1 MATALISRTDEQV
14 REAVLFQ
21 LEWEPDFDA
30 SSVGVTV
37 EEGVVALTGYVDSY
51 AAKIAAEKAAKRV
64 YGVKAVANDL
74 QIKLS
79 YERTDPDIARD
90 ALHALQ
96 SRVTVPPGIK
106 VTVRNGFVTLEGQ
119 ADWMYQKIAAEK
131 AVREIRGVIGVTN
144 DIVLKSRVSPVQ
156 IKEKIELAL
165 RRMAEV
171 DARRVHV
178 EARGERVTLTGSVR
192 SWIEREEAGRAAWA
206 APGVTTVENLITV
219 QP

>member
-1 MATALISRTDEQV
+1 
-14 REAVLFQ
+14 
-21 LEWEPDFDA
+21 
-30 SSVGVTV
+30 
-37 EEGVVALTGYVDSY
+37 
-51 AAKIAAEKAAKRV
+51 
-64 YGVKAVANDL
+64 
-74 QIKLS
+74 
-79 YERTDPDIARD
+79 
-90 ALHALQ
+90 
-96 SRVTVPPGIK
+96 
-106 VTVRNGFVTLEGQ
+106 
-119 ADWMYQKIAAEK
+119 
-131 AVREIRGVIGVTN
+131 
-144 DIVLKSRVSPVQ
+144 VQ

>member
-90 ALHALQ
+90 ALHALR

>member
-1 MATALISRTDEQV
+1 MATALITRTDEQV

-21 LEWEPDFDA
+21 LEWEPDFDETA
-30 SSVGVTV
+30 IGVTA
-37 EEGVVALTGYVDSY
+37 EGGVVTLTGYVDSY
-51 AAKIAAEKAAKRV
+51 AAKMAAEKAAKRV

-74 QIKLS
+74 QIKLRD
-79 YERTDPDIARD
+79 ERTDSEIARD
-90 ALHALQ
+90 ALSALQ

-119 ADWMYQKIAAEK
+119 AHWMYQKIAAEK

-144 DIVLKSRVSPVQ
+144 EIVLQARVSPVEV
-156 IKEKIELAL
+156 KEKIELAL
-165 RRMAEV
+165 RRIAEV
-171 DARRVHV
+171 DARRIHV

-192 SWIEREEAGRAAWA
+192 SWAEREAAGRAAWG
-206 APGVTTVENLITV
+206 APGVTTVENMITV